1 METQDYLY
9 DNETAKRIGDITIAQ
24 MGGYGK
30 LMSMLGAKNFTYSR
44 KGEMTFQFKL
54 CKKASHC
61 RITYLAGKDL
71 YKMEFIK
78 IPKAKREKI
87 GDNDERAYYMTIT
100 QPPKTVETFEDLYA
114 DQLKTI
120 FESFTG
126 LKLSLF

>member
-9 DNETAKRIGDITIAQ
+9 DNETAKRIGDTIIAQ
-24 MGGYGK
+24 MGGYGR
-30 LMSMLGAKNFTYSR
+30 LQSMLGAKNFTYSR

-61 RITYLAGKDL
+61 RITYLEGKDL

-78 IPKAKREKI
+78 IPKAKRENK
-87 GDNDERAYYMTIT
+87 GDSDKQAYYLTVT
-100 QPPKTVETFEDLYA
+100 QPPKTVETFEDLYV
-114 DQLKTI
+114 DQLKPI
-120 FESFTG
+120 FENFTG